1 MKPSEVMEVERIFE
15 LKQSKQRRMKK
26 LQKRRRRDWIFSE
39 LFKSIFMI
47 IVAIV
52 SATFIES
59 FSKAAPEK
67 ALLVFE
73 CCAIALIVVLVGIWL
88 DKPWR
93 KK

>member
-26 LQKRRRRDWIFSE
+26 LQKRRRREWILSE

-47 IVAIV
+47 IVAVI
-52 SATFIES
+52 SATFLES
-59 FSKAAPEK
+59 FSKSAPEK

-73 CCAIALIVVLVGIWL
+73 CCAIVLIVVLVGICL

-93 KK
+93 RK